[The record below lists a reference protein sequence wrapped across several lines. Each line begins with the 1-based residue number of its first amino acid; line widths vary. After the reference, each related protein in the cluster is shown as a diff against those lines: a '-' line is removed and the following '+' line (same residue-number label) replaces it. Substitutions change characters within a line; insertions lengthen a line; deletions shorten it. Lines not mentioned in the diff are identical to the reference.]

1 MMKRKKVL
9 ITRKIPQSGINLL
22 CEKVEVEIWP
32 DDLPIPRDVLLSK
45 IHDVD
50 GLICMLSDLIDK
62 DLLDEAVCLKVI
74 ANYAVG
80 IDNIDVSYARQKG
93 IRVGNTPGI
102 LTETTADLAFSLL
115 MTVSRRIVEA
125 VDYVKA
131 GQWKTWGAQLLMG
144 NDIWGRTLGII
155 GFGRIG
161 QAMARRGLGFGMKV
175 LYYSRSPKPDLER
188 EMGVKYASLEE
199 IYRQSDYISL
209 HTDLNDSSR
218 GLIDK
223 EALNQMKSNCI
234 IINTA
239 RGPVIRTDDLID
251 ALESGKIAGAGLDV
265 TDPEPIEKNSK
276 LLTLNNCVVVP
287 HIGSASYATRGKMS
301 LMVAENIIAGLSG
314 ESLPYEVK

>member
-32 DDLPIPRDVLLSK
+32 DELPIPRDILLSK

-50 GLICMLSDLIDK
+50 GLICMLSDPIDK
-62 DLLDEAVCLKVI
+62 DLLDEAACLKVI

-102 LTETTADLAFSLL
+102 LTQTTADLAFSLL
-115 MTVSRRIVEA
+115 MAVSRRIVEA
-125 VDYVKA
+125 ADYVKA
-131 GQWKTWGAQLLMG
+131 GKWKTWGAQLLMG
-144 NDIWGRTLGII
+144 NDIWGSTLGII

-175 LYYSRSPKPDLER
+175 LYYSRSPNPDLER
-188 EMGVKYASLEE
+188 EMGVKFASLEE

-209 HTDLNDSSR
+209 HTDLNGSSR

-239 RGPVIRTDDLID
+239 RGPVIHTDDLID

-265 TDPEPIEKNSK
+265 TDPEPIEKDSK

-314 ESLPYEVK
+314 ESLPYEVN